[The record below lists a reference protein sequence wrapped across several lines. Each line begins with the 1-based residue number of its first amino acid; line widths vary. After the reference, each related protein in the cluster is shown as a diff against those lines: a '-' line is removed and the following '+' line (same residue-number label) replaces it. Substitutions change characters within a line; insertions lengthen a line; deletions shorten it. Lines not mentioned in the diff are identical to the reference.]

1 MKQLGW
7 IMLVLSVCGFFL
19 FFNKLGE
26 PNGGGGGGDGYPS
39 IAPTA
44 SRIYVDSVPSG
55 ADVYLSP
62 ADENS
67 AAKQTLL
74 GKTPLIV
81 EAAQCP
87 GLRFLV
93 SMNMDYYLRQIEKI
107 PEMHDWIT
115 EFKSEQYFSG
125 QSLSQNYFHF
135 DVPDSRLTTTLNG
148 GLVAV
153 GPVYSLEGLSQNR
166 ICVCFIPR
174 GKNVSLFYPLMPPPG
189 TFERLKG
196 HWHEVL
202 LEEYHFS
209 EAQAQ
214 EALDCMSRC
223 GNYATQVKDPFKSGI
238 ARRYVL
244 TIEGGSKIR
253 VGIHCYEVRLI
264 RGFND

>member
-7 IMLVLSVCGFFL
+7 IMLGLIICGFFL
-19 FFNKLGE
+19 FYNKLGE
-26 PNGGGGGGDGYPS
+26 SNGGGDGYPHV
-39 IAPTA
+39 APA
-44 SRIYVDSVPSG
+44 VSRIYVDSVPSG
-55 ADVYLSP
+55 ADVYLLP

-67 AAKQTLL
+67 AAKQALL

-93 SMNMDYYLRQIEKI
+93 SMKMDYYLGQIEKI
-107 PEMHDWIT
+107 PEMHDWIK
-115 EFKSEQYFSG
+115 EFRSEQNFSS
-125 QSLSQNYFHF
+125 QTMSQNYFDF
-135 DVPDSRLTTTLNG
+135 DVPDSRITTTING
-148 GLVAV
+148 GLVSV
-153 GPVYSLEGLSQNR
+153 GPVYNLEGLSQNR
-166 ICVCFIPR
+166 ICVCFIPK
-174 GKNVSLFYPLMPPPG
+174 GKKVSLFYPLMPPQG

-209 EAQAQ
+209 EAQAE

-223 GNYATQVKDPFKSGI
+223 GKYTTQVKDPFKSGF
-238 ARRYVL
+238 AREYDL
-244 TIEGGSKIR
+244 TIDGGSKIR
-253 VGIHCYEVRLI
+253 VSIHSYEVRLI